1 VVYIKKKISKVK
13 NFPMKVLALFISIFL
28 LFILPATVLPDIIV
42 YDIVVP
48 AGKEVMLK
56 AEVKGKFFRKGGEL
70 VEFYVNK
77 KYIGKILSGGDGF
90 AFKQFIPSKTG
101 KYQITAKVGKDEGKG
116 LLLSLKKGS
125 RIVVVDVEGSLLERF
140 TNKPGQGSQ
149 KVIKVI
155 NKRFPVIFIKTGPL
169 STTSVKEWLRKNE
182 FPDLPLI
189 PWEQG
194 TVFSELA
201 GEGFRIKAVIGN
213 ADVINSSKEYKPLA
227 FSFEEVEDA
236 VEVKDWEE
244 IRRKLN

>member
-1 VVYIKKKISKVK
+1 M
-13 NFPMKVLALFISIFL
+13 MKVLFTSIFII
-28 LFILPATVLPDIIV
+28 LFFIFPASALPDIIV
-42 YDIVVP
+42 HDIVVP

-70 VEFYVNK
+70 VEFFVNK
-77 KYIGKILSGGDGF
+77 KSIGKTLSGGDGF
-90 AFKQFIPSKTG
+90 VFKQFIPSKTG

-125 RIVVVDVEGSLLERF
+125 KIVFVDVEGSLLKRF
-140 TNKPGQGSQ
+140 SSKSRQGSQ
-149 KVIKVI
+149 KVIKAI

-169 STTSVKEWLRKNE
+169 STTSVKEWLRKNQ

-227 FSFEEVEDA
+227 FSFEETEDA
-236 VEVKDWEE
+236 IEVKDWEE
-244 IRRKLN
+244 ISKKLK